1 MEFVLGASLFFF
13 LLFAFIV
20 AMRYISYRETIYL
33 AEKGLLKSK
42 NGGQRESN
50 GNGKPGY
57 ALLRWGIIIAGLG
70 LAITIGLWPLGLTF
84 RGDAFPLGLGP
95 WMLFGFIP
103 LFFGLALVLVHIL
116 TRGESSGQ
124 PARPAEPLTPLE
136 TPAPLKDE
144 ESK

>member
-1 MEFVLGASLFFF
+1 MEIVLGVSFFFF

-20 AMRYISYRETIYL
+20 AMRYIGYRETIYL

-42 NGGQRESN
+42 NSGQKESN
-50 GNGKPGY
+50 GNGKPSY
-57 ALLRWGIIIAGLG
+57 TMLRWGIIIAGLG
-70 LAITIGLWPLGLTF
+70 LAITIGLWPMGLTF

-103 LFFGLALVLVHIL
+103 LFFGLALVLIHVL
-116 TRGESSGQ
+116 TRNDASGQ
-124 PARPAEPLTPLE
+124 PQNPVEPFAPLE
-136 TPAPLKDE
+136 TPAVKDE